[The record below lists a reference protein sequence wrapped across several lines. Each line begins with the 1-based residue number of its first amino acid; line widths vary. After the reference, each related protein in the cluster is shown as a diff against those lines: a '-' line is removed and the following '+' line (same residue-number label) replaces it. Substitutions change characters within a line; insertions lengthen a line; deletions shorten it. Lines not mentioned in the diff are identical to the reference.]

1 MEIFVTMFNM
11 FKVNIFFNMFKV
23 KLENRYFC
31 KSLYF
36 YKVDRH
42 VTSNGAGGYGPPP
55 LERGQPPGR
64 NFEILAPKLS
74 VELWSFQFPLRLS
87 VYKLG
92 LTNRDWVILTNM
104 GL

>member
-23 KLENRYFC
+23 KLENRDFC

-42 VTSNGAGGYGPPP
+42 VTSNGAGGYGPPWKKF
-55 LERGQPPGR
+55 R
-64 NFEILAPKLS
+64 NFSSKAECLNFGVS
-74 VELWSFQFPLRLS
+74 SFL
-87 VYKLG
+87 
-92 LTNRDWVILTNM
+92 
-104 GL
+104 